1 MEKLDVSLIAYI
13 VGTIITVLAV
23 YFSRADK
30 ANLEL
35 KKKFD
40 LLFVKLDQK
49 QDADKCEL
57 HRMYHNEKYV
67 MLLADITSLGL
78 KLDSKK
84 GGERL

>member
-1 MEKLDVSLIAYI
+1 MEKLDASLITYI
-13 VGTIITVLAV
+13 VGTIVTILAV

-49 QDADKCEL
+49 QDVDKCEL
-57 HRMYHNEKYV
+57 HRMYHNEKHATLV
-67 MLLADITSLGL
+67 TDINNLGF

-84 GGERL
+84 GGE